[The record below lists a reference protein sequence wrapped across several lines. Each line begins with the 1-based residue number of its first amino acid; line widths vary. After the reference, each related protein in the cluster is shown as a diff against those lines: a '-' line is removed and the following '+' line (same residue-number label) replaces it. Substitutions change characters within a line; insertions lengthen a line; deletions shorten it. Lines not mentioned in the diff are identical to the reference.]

1 MPTNKLA
8 KLKYTWIL
16 RFLVFDFPIS
26 VELVAANTGFN
37 TNYMPNRGYKIH
49 SRDRDGSPTPTGV
62 SEFFELRRS
71 SGWVLQTCTFVVRY
85 SWWKALF
92 ACTNLINNINSQN
105 VQMIF
110 VLSFWYEI
118 ALFDDLLF
126 FAGSIISGISHRMQF
141 GKCGAYTACIYSI
154 QIECF
159 SNVFFFLSLSIFCT
173 VSALWPSWANKWL
186 L

>member
-1 MPTNKLA
+1 
-8 KLKYTWIL
+8 
-16 RFLVFDFPIS
+16 
-26 VELVAANTGFN
+26 
-37 TNYMPNRGYKIH
+37 MPNRGYTIH

-159 SNVFFFLSLSIFCT
+159 SNVFFFSLSLDILYCQCLMTKLSEQVI
-173 VSALWPSWANKWL
+173 ALIYFIQAQTFIQTYIHTCISGE
-186 L
+186 